1 MKTGFAMMVT
11 MLLSGLHMLVVLP
24 VHAAMVCDS
33 GSRSESTL
41 PILESECPIGKG
53 VWGQKAPSHEEQSF
67 WIQCGFV
74 KPGSLRTAPSQL
86 QDTVNQPIW
95 LKPDVGGDRCLVG
108 PYQSFE
114 NAKQDL
120 LALRLLPSY
129 RDAFIRSTTHK
140 LTTTVPQMVAKKQ
153 PPQRQDSHSS
163 QQAVSEVAA
172 VAITPYMIAGKH
184 GHQDCLCLF

>member
-1 MKTGFAMMVT
+1 MKTGFAMVVT
-11 MLLSGLHMLVVLP
+11 MLVSALYMLASLP
-24 VHAAMVCDS
+24 AHAAMVCDS

-74 KPGSLRTAPSQL
+74 KPGSLRSAPRQL

-95 LKPDVGGDRCLVG
+95 LKPDVRGDRCLVG

-120 LALRLLPSY
+120 LALRSIPSY
-129 RDAFIRSTTHK
+129 RDAFIRSTTQK
-140 LTTTVPQMVAKKQ
+140 LTTTAPQMVAKKQ
-153 PPQRQDSHSS
+153 PSKNHNVHS
-163 QQAVSEVAA
+163 QQQPMSEVAA